1 MRDQIISEIKRLAQT
16 NGGQSPGMAT
26 FKRETGIR
34 EAQWRGV
41 YWARWSDALAEA
53 GLAPNEYQAKFEPA
67 YVFAKF
73 IEAARHYGRLPT
85 YAELRMYR
93 MSHADFPNEATFHK
107 HAGSKDQLL
116 VKLRK
121 WLEDKPEH
129 NDIVEMLGHETEQ
142 EEMPSSGTFKEGLV
156 YLIKSGAHYKIGNTY
171 DYERRAKEL
180 RLAQPEAIIFVHAIR
195 TDDPP
200 GIEAYWHNRFKDR
213 RANGEWFR
221 LTHADV
227 LAFKR
232 RKTQ

>member
-1 MRDQIISEIKRLAQT
+1 MRDRIVSEIKRLAQL
-16 NGGQSPGMAT
+16 NGGQPPGAAI

-34 EAQWRGV
+34 EAVWRGV
-41 YWARWSDALAEA
+41 YWARWGDALLEA
-53 GLAPNEYQAKFEPA
+53 GFAPNEYQAKFEPT
-67 YVFAKF
+67 YVFLKF
-73 IEAARHYGRLPT
+73 IEAARHFGHLPT
-85 YAELRMYR
+85 FAELRMYR
-93 MSHADFPNEATFHK
+93 ASHSDFPNETTIHK

-116 VKLRK
+116 INLRR

-129 NDIVEMLGHETEQ
+129 QDIVEMLGPETEQ
-142 EEMPSSGTFKEGLV
+142 LEAPDAGTIKEGLV

-171 DYERRAKEL
+171 DYERRSKEL
-180 RLAQPEAIIFVHAIR
+180 RLAQPEPIAWVHSIR

-221 LTHADV
+221 LTHADIQ
-227 LAFKR
+227 AFKR